1 MFLALRIDYISM
13 QSWIAVFPRFGITN
27 PAVACIHLSSDVTEQ
42 EIQVCIPNGCFINI
56 IM

>member
-42 EIQVCIPNGCFINI
+42 EI
-56 IM
+56 